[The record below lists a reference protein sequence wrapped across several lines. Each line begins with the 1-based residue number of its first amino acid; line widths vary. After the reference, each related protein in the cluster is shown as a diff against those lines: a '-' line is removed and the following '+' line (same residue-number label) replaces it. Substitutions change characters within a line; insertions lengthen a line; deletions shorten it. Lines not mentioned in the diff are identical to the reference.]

1 MALQVPKA
9 TCPMTPSPLQG
20 CRSQSRYGF
29 ELYHDTVS
37 SQPVTMRVLLLQA
50 FGEITSGDIGGLDAD
65 GMTRTLLSP
74 RRQASTLTLLLPSPL
89 RAPYCALALAGL
101 MGMGFVALSTLG
113 LPLPFTQLAK
123 EVHTDMQSC
132 LSLCFHSHTSLVFP
146 PMCCAGRTMF
156 PSRFRSSCHSTFY
169 FAHDV
174 LGLVSQPCAFWVL
187 IDTFC
192 PPVSLWMPS
201 GGPLVKPPQ
210 RSPT

>member
-132 LSLCFHSHTSLVFP
+132 LSLCFHSHTSLVP
-146 PMCCAGRTMF
+146 PTTLCAVLAEQC
-156 PSRFRSSCHSTFY
+156 SRVVFVPHVTVCL
-169 FAHDV
+169 FAHDG
-174 LGLVSQPCAFWVL
+174 LGLVSQHCAFWTL
-187 IDTFC
+187 IDTSC
-192 PPVSLWMPS
+192 PPVSWMPS
-201 GGPLVKPPQ
+201 GGPLVKLPQ